1 MMGIGRVKYELRP
14 GDRLA
19 KAQITKIITIIEIP
33 VRLTV
38 AGHAGIIH
46 AAKKSDKLQPSSFSP
61 SGSIQHDF
69 WLASRKALNSID

>member
-38 AGHAGIIH
+38 AGHHVEMLETIAR
-46 AAKKSDKLQPSSFSP
+46 SS
-61 SGSIQHDF
+61 
-69 WLASRKALNSID
+69 